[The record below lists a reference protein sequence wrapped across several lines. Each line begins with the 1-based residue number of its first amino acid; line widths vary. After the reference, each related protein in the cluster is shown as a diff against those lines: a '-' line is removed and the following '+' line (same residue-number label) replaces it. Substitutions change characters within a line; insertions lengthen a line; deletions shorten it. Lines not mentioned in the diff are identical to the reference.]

1 MAKREVVFP
10 AMLPRLAILW
20 VMLGGSVFAKEFSQA
35 DREWWAFLPVTKPA
49 VPTVGTNWALNELDH
64 FVARKLETQNLS
76 PAKEA
81 DRRTLIRR
89 LSFDLTGLPPSPE
102 QIAEFLADRSP
113 DAYEKLVDRLLDS
126 PHYGERLATFWLD
139 LVRYADSDGYRADH
153 YRSDAWR
160 YRDYVIRSFNADKPY
175 DRFVREQLAG
185 DEIDP
190 GNRDALIA
198 TMYFRHGI
206 YEHNQRDVETQW
218 AEMLADVTNVT
229 GDALLGLGL
238 QCARCHDHKFDPI
251 TQRDY
256 YRIQSF
262 FSPLLQRASMPV
274 GTLEQR
280 AAYHEKQTAWEEA
293 TEAIRARLHAIEQPA
308 LLQKTT
314 GEGFDKFIDKIK
326 TMIRKRPQDRTAY
339 ERQIAELSER
349 QFGVEPAK
357 LEQRLKG
364 DAKLEWQRLREALK
378 RFDTLKP
385 KPLAQVKFVASDA
398 GPVAPPTLIP
408 KTGVTVEPGF
418 LSVLGGASAKILP
431 PPAALQSTG
440 RRTALADWITRPNHP
455 LTARVLVNRLWQQHF
470 GRGLAANTSDFGK
483 LGERPTHPELL
494 DWLAARFVADG
505 WSLKKIQ
512 RRMVISAT
520 YRQRAA
526 NPSSTERDPANVW
539 LARAPIRR
547 LGAEQVRDALLAV
560 SDELDLKAGGAGVV
574 AEKSTR
580 RSVYRRVMRN
590 SPDEVLHAFDVP
602 DHISHMPQRSVT
614 TTPTQSL
621 LLLNSGWIRERAL
634 ALAKRLAKRYPA
646 DTGAQLEAAHEL
658 ALSQA
663 MPASDRADA
672 LAFIGQS
679 SDGSAAATQA
689 ALAEYCHVLLN
700 ANAFLYVD

>member
-1 MAKREVVFP
+1 
-10 AMLPRLAILW
+10 MLQRLAILLMM
-20 VMLGGSVFAKEFSQA
+20 VCCAVSAKEFSQA
-35 DREWWAFLPVTKPA
+35 DREWWAFQPVVKPA
-49 VPTVGTNWALNELDH
+49 VPSAGQGWAIDEIDH
-64 FVARKLETQNLS
+64 FVARKLKVQNLS
-76 PAKEA
+76 PAGSA
-81 DRRTLIRR
+81 ARRTLIRR
-89 LSFDLTGLPPSPE
+89 LSFDLTGLPPTPGQVS
-102 QIAEFLADRSP
+102 EFLLDREP
-113 DAYEKLVDRLLDS
+113 DAYEKLVDRLLNS
-126 PHYGERLATFWLD
+126 PRYGERLATFWLD

-153 YRSDAWR
+153 YRAEAWR
-160 YRDYVIRSFNADKPY
+160 YRDYVIRSFNTDKPY
-175 DRFVREQLAG
+175 DQFIREQLAG

-190 GNRDALIA
+190 SNRDALVA

-256 YRIQSF
+256 YRLQAF
-262 FSPLLQRASMPV
+262 FTPLLQRASMPV

-280 AAYHEKQTAWEEA
+280 TVFNEKQVAWAEA
-293 TEAIRARLHAIEQPA
+293 TEAIRERLHTIEQPA
-308 LLQKTT
+308 LLKQTT

-326 TMIRKRPQDRTAY
+326 AMIRKRPEKRTAY

-357 LEQRLKG
+357 LEQRLAG
-364 DAKLEWQRLREALK
+364 EAKAEWKRLRDELKQFDALK
-378 RFDTLKP
+378 PT
-385 KPLAQVKFVASDA
+385 PLAQVKFVASDA
-398 GPVAPPTLIP
+398 GPVAPATYIP

-418 LSVLGGASAKILP
+418 PSVLGEGSAKITP
-431 PPAALQSTG
+431 PPAVLQSTG
-440 RRTALADWITRPNHP
+440 RRTALANWITRPDHP

-494 DWLAARFVADG
+494 DWLAARFVEDG

-512 RRMVISAT
+512 RKMVTSAT
-520 YRQRAA
+520 YRQRAV
-526 NPSSTERDPANVW
+526 NPAATGMDPANVW
-539 LARAPIRR
+539 LARMPIRR
-547 LGAEQVRDALLAV
+547 LSAEQVRDALLAV
-560 SDELDLKAGGAGVV
+560 SGELDFKSGGAGEV
-574 AEKSTR
+574 ADKSTR

-621 LLLNSGWIRERAL
+621 LLLNSGWIRARAF
-634 ALAKRLAKRYPA
+634 ALAKRLAKRHPGEV
-646 DTGAQLEAAHEL
+646 GAQLQSAHEL
-658 ALSQA
+658 ALGRAISA
-663 MPASDRADA
+663 PDRADA
-672 LAFIGQS
+672 RAFIEQN
-679 SDGSAAATQA
+679 SDGSAAADQA

-700 ANAFLYVD
+700 ANGFLYVD

>member
-1 MAKREVVFP
+1 
-10 AMLPRLAILW
+10 MLQRLAILLMM
-20 VMLGGSVFAKEFSQA
+20 VCCAVSAKEFSQA
-35 DREWWAFLPVTKPA
+35 DREWWAFQPVVKPA
-49 VPTVGTNWALNELDH
+49 VPSAGQGWAINEIDH
-64 FVARKLETQNLS
+64 FVARKLKVQNLS
-76 PAKEA
+76 PAGSA
-81 DRRTLIRR
+81 ARRTLIRR
-89 LSFDLTGLPPSPE
+89 LSFDLTGLPPTPGQVS
-102 QIAEFLADRSP
+102 EFLSDRAP
-113 DAYEKLVDRLLDS
+113 DAYEKLVDRLLNS
-126 PHYGERLATFWLD
+126 PRYGERLATFWLD

-153 YRSDAWR
+153 YRAEAWR
-160 YRDYVIRSFNADKPY
+160 YRDYVIRSFNTDKPY
-175 DRFVREQLAG
+175 DQFIREQLAG

-190 GNRDALIA
+190 GNRDALVA

-256 YRIQSF
+256 YRLQAF
-262 FSPLLQRASMPV
+262 FTPLLQRASMPV

-280 AAYHEKQTAWEEA
+280 MVFHEKQVAWAEA
-293 TEAIRARLHAIEQPA
+293 TEAIRERLHTIEQPA
-308 LLQKTT
+308 LLKQTT

-326 TMIRKRPQDRTAY
+326 VMIRKRPEKRTAY

-357 LEQRLKG
+357 LEQRLAGETK
-364 DAKLEWQRLREALK
+364 AEWKRLRDELKQFDALK
-378 RFDTLKP
+378 PT
-385 KPLAQVKFVASDA
+385 PLAQVKFVASDA
-398 GPVAPPTLIP
+398 GPVAPATFIP

-418 LSVLGGASAKILP
+418 PSVLGEASAKITP
-431 PPAALQSTG
+431 PPAVLQSTG
-440 RRTALADWITRPNHP
+440 RRTALANWIIRPDHP

-494 DWLAARFVADG
+494 DWLAARFVEDG

-512 RRMVISAT
+512 RKMVTSAT
-520 YRQRAA
+520 YRQRAV
-526 NPSSTERDPANVW
+526 NPAATGMDPANVW
-539 LARAPIRR
+539 LARMPIRR

-560 SDELDLKAGGAGVV
+560 SGELDFKAGGAGEV
-574 AEKSTR
+574 ADKSTR
-580 RSVYRRVMRN
+580 RSVYRRVLRN

-621 LLLNSGWIRERAL
+621 LLLNSGWIRARAF
-634 ALAKRLAKRYPA
+634 ALAKRLAKRHPGEV
-646 DTGAQLEAAHEL
+646 GAQLQSAHEL
-658 ALSQA
+658 ALGQA
-663 MPASDRADA
+663 ISAPDRADA
-672 LAFIGQS
+672 RAFIEQN
-679 SDGSAAATQA
+679 SDGSAAADQA

-700 ANAFLYVD
+700 ANGFLYVD